1 MFDINLKRFLI
12 YNSRKLLTKKPNY
25 VNDSKFEFVNSLRK
39 NGFYKKKNFS
49 KKNILANEIITQFE
63 KIPNIELKNII
74 KKNKNTLKDMFIVR

>member
-39 NGFYKKKNFS
+39 NGFYKKKSFQ
-49 KKNILANEIITQFE
+49 KKIF
-63 KIPNIELKNII
+63 
-74 KKNKNTLKDMFIVR
+74 